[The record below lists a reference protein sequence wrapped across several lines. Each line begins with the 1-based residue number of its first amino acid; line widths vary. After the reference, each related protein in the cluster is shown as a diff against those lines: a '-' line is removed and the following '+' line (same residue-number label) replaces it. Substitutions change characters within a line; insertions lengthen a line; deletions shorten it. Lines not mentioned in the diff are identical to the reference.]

1 LDVSNSNSK
10 LYVVVTAAGVPVLTG
25 SPPRQKTYE
34 ACTPSQAAIKAFYA
48 WWRHTEQGRVAG
60 SDPNANTPVPS
71 ELLVRLQELPVSQED
86 RDSFLSEWQ
95 TVSDA
100 QLSKTLLVRLAQAGG
115 STAVRN
121 YLVSYERNTK
131 PNKLEVERG
140 IVVNARAQLVSSTD
154 LRRDGVWDL
163 ESFS

>member
-1 LDVSNSNSK
+1 
-10 LYVVVTAAGVPVLTG
+10 
-25 SPPRQKTYE
+25 
-34 ACTPSQAAIKAFYA
+34 
-48 WWRHTEQGRVAG
+48 
-60 SDPNANTPVPS
+60 
-71 ELLVRLQELPVSQED
+71 
-86 RDSFLSEWQ
+86 
-95 TVSDA
+95 
-100 QLSKTLLVRLAQAGG
+100 LLVRLAQAGG